1 MPLPRRTFLQ
11 LAAGAAA
18 LPILPRLARA
28 IDYPS
33 RPVRVIA
40 GFSPGST
47 TDIVAR
53 LIGQRLQ
60 ARLGQSFVIENRT
73 GAGGNIATE
82 AVVRAAP
89 DGDTLLVMSSS
100 NAINMTLYQNLKFNV
115 MRDLAPI
122 IGIVSAP
129 NAMVVN
135 PSVPART
142 VPEFIA
148 YAKANPAKV
157 NMGSAGSGTSSHL
170 AGELFNML
178 AGVKLT
184 NIPYRGSP
192 LALTDLLGGQ
202 VQVVFSPMPPTVAH
216 IRSGAL
222 RALAVTGAKRWE
234 VFPDIP
240 TVGEFVPGYE
250 ASTWIGLGAPAATPA
265 EIIDQLNRAIDAAL
279 AEPKIKASLADMGGV
294 ELGGTPADFG
304 RLVADEVAKWGK
316 VVRFANLK
324 PE

>member
-1 MPLPRRTFLQ
+1 
-11 LAAGAAA
+11 
-18 LPILPRLARA
+18 LPRLARA

-53 LIGQRLQ
+53 LIGQWLQ

-115 MRDLAPI
+115 MHDLAPI
-122 IGIVSAP
+122 VGIVSAP

-148 YAKANPAKV
+148 YATANPGKV

-170 AGELFNML
+170 AGELFDML

-184 NIPYRGSP
+184 HIPYRGSP

-222 RALAVTGAKRWE
+222 RVLAVTGAKRWE

-240 TVGEFVPGYE
+240 TVAEFVPGYE
-250 ASTWIGLGAPAATPA
+250 ASTWIGLGAPAATPT
-265 EIIDQLNRAIDAAL
+265 EIIDRLNREIDAAL
-279 AEPKIKASLADMGGV
+279 ADPKIKTTLADMGGI